1 MKPTVVAGDRR
12 DDDHPHGGPA
22 GPGRDLGDRGGGG
35 RPATALRRVG
45 AAIGPDLRAALPGWI
60 AGRVLVAVA
69 ALVADFAIGRWR
81 REVGPPPM
89 RYGLFAWDGNF
100 YRGIAEQGY
109 LAIDQ
114 EAIRFFPLYP
124 QLGVN
129 GAGLLVLAWV
139 AALAAGAVVHR
150 LTLDITG
157 DTAVARRAAFLVGV
171 APPSFVLVWAY
182 SESLFMTLAA
192 AALLAML
199 RRRWWLAGGL
209 GALAALCR
217 PTGALLALAAG
228 VEGLRGWRAA
238 SRTERLARLVAVGA
252 PLVATAGWYAWVGAN
267 YGDVGVGLDEQER
280 LRHGFVDP
288 LTSLGRSAEQLFTGG
303 FAGHHLPFALGLV
316 ALVVLAARRLPAGLS
331 VFAGAT
337 VVAALSAGNLDSIER
352 YGLSAVPLVVVA
364 ATVARTRAQA
374 VTGAVLSCVLF
385 VVLCSYAW
393 YGLYVP

>member
-1 MKPTVVAGDRR
+1 VKPTVVAGDRC
-12 DDDHPHGGPA
+12 DDDHNDRPGGP
-22 GPGRDLGDRGGGG
+22 GPDLGGRRGGN
-35 RPATALRRVG
+35 RPATALRRAG
-45 AAIGPDLRAALPGWI
+45 TAIAPDLRAALPGWV
-60 AGRVLVAVA
+60 AGRVLVALA
-69 ALVADFAIGRWR
+69 ALLADFAIDRWR
-81 REVGPPPM
+81 REAGPPPM

-100 YRGIAEQGY
+100 YRAIAEHGY
-109 LAIDQ
+109 LAIDD

-139 AALAAGAVVHR
+139 AALVAGAVVHR
-150 LTLDITG
+150 LALVVTG
-157 DTAVARRAAFLVGV
+157 DGTVARRAAFLVGV

-182 SESLFMTLAA
+182 SEGLFIALVGAT
-192 AALLAML
+192 LLAVV
-199 RRRWWLAGGL
+199 RRRWWLAGAL

-228 VEGLRGWRAA
+228 VEGLRGWRTAPFG
-238 SRTERLARLVAVGA
+238 ERVARSVAVGG
-252 PLVATAGWYAWVGAN
+252 PLAATVGWYAWIAAN
-267 YGDVGVGLDEQER
+267 YGDAGVGLEAQEE

-288 LTSLGRSAEQLFTGG
+288 LTSLVRVAKLFFTGG

-316 ALVVLAARRLPAGLS
+316 ALAVLAARRLPAGLS

-337 VVAALSAGNLDSIER
+337 VVVALSAGNLDSIER

-364 ATVARTRAQA
+364 AALPRTRSQA
-374 VTGAVLSCVLF
+374 ATGAVVSCVLL
-385 VVLCSYAW
+385 VVLCTYAW